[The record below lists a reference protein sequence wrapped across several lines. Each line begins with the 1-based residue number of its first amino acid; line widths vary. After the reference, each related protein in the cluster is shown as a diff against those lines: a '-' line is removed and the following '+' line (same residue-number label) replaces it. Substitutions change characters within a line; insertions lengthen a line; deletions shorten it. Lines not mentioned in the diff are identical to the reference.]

1 MHTERNGKWAA
12 ANAQAELPRTG
23 ITRALY
29 ETELFLRSYTSTVFF
44 VGFTALTIYHLIA
57 SEPWY
62 QYIAMTTALV
72 VGSLLTRARRLK
84 LFEGKIVTETVADE
98 VLLHRA
104 KGDIW
109 SAGFK
114 HGYQSAIAISTPVVH
129 QSEEPIVEIAPVPE
143 GAAEPVVRPSTR
155 GNGRRT
161 VNARG

>member
-1 MHTERNGKWAA
+1 MSERNGKWAA
-12 ANAQAELPRTG
+12 ANAQAALPRSG
-23 ITRALY
+23 ISRFLY
-29 ETELFLRSYTSTVFF
+29 ETEFFLRSHTSTIFF

-72 VGSLLTRARRLK
+72 VGSLFSRARRLK
-84 LFEGKIVTETVADE
+84 LFQGKIVTETVADD

-114 HGYQSAIAISTPVVH
+114 HGYQSAIAITTPVIQH
-129 QSEEPIVEIAPVPE
+129 SEEPAVETATITESAAVP
-143 GAAEPVVRPSTR
+143 AVTPTPR

-161 VNARG
+161 VSPRG

>member
-1 MHTERNGKWAA
+1 MNSERNGKWAA
-12 ANAQAELPRTG
+12 ANAQAELPRSG
-23 ITRALY
+23 INRALY
-29 ETELFLRSYTSTVFF
+29 ETELFFRSYTSTVFF

-84 LFEGKIVTETVADE
+84 LFEGKIVTETVADD

-114 HGYQSAIAISTPVVH
+114 HGYQSAIAINTPVVEH
-129 QSEEPIVEIAPVPE
+129 AQ
-143 GAAEPVVRPSTR
+143 EPVVEAAVVSEIAAESEIRPAVR

-161 VNARG
+161 VSARG

>member
-1 MHTERNGKWAA
+1 MSERNGKWAA
-12 ANAQAELPRTG
+12 ANAQAALPRRG
-23 ITRALY
+23 ISRFLY
-29 ETELFLRSYTSTVFF
+29 ETEFFLRSHTSTIFF
-44 VGFTALTIYHLIA
+44 VGFTALTIFHLIA

-72 VGSLLTRARRLK
+72 VGSLFSRARRLR
-84 LFEGKIVTETVADE
+84 LFQGRIDTETVADD

-114 HGYQSAIAISTPVVH
+114 HGYQSAIAITTPITQH
-129 QSEEPIVEIAPVPE
+129 SDEPIVEIATTPE
-143 GAAEPVVRPSTR
+143 AAAEPGISPTTR

-161 VNARG
+161 VGTRG